1 MHYNLSDEQKI
12 FLHVSYSMLE
22 EGYDVDQ
29 IIEFWNL
36 DDESKALEIY
46 ESITLSETIDTS
58 NPDFLLICE
67 KGGIQGFLMRLLGR
81 GGRGVKVKPPA
92 TRPPAS
98 APAATTRGG
107 RPITSSAGRG
117 TTKPDA
123 TKPPVS
129 GGQPPKP
136 TLVQRVKDKIPP
148 AMKDKIRQGA
158 ATALTTGAL
167 FGGAALLM
175 NKGDIPGIPDAP
187 EPQPSKPEESGKDP
201 LANDSTDTSTD
212 SSSSTDSTSSST
224 TSDTRAERKRR
235 NYAWASINNR
245 PKNFYR
251 NDPAYYHT
259 KSKYNNI
266 RGNPIPK
273 EYRDHYEVIA
283 DYLIAE
289 GHASDI
295 EDANYVMQQLDEDF
309 IRSII
314 ENK

>member
-29 IIEFWNL
+29 IMEFWNL

-67 KGGIQGFLMRLLGR
+67 KTGIQGFLMRLFGR
-81 GGRGVKVKPPA
+81 GGRGVKVKPPS
-92 TRPPAS
+92 TRPPS
-98 APAATTRGG
+98 TTRGG

-129 GGQPPKP
+129 GGQSPKP
-136 TLVQRVKDKIPP
+136 SLGQRVRDLNNKIPP
-148 AMKDKIRQGA
+148 KVRSGA
-158 ATALTTGAL
+158 AVL
-167 FGGAALLM
+167 GGAGLITLGGKLAMDNNL
-175 NKGDIPGIPDAP
+175 IPGIPDS
-187 EPQPSKPEESGKDP
+187 PSKPEEPTGDP
-201 LANDSTDTSTD
+201 LANGNDNNGNSGNNGNNGNTGNNGNN
-212 SSSSTDSTSSST
+212 SSET
-224 TSDTRAERKRR
+224 TRAERKRR

-259 KSKYNNI
+259 RSKYNNI

-295 EDANYVMQQLDEDF
+295 EEANYVMQQLDEDF

>member
-12 FLHVSYSMLE
+12 FLHISYSMLE

-29 IIEFWNL
+29 IMEFWNL
-36 DDESKALEIY
+36 DDESKITEIC

-67 KGGIQGFLMRLLGR
+67 RMDIRGYLMRLLGR
-81 GGRGVKVKPPA
+81 GGRGVKIKPPA
-92 TRPPAS
+92 AKPPANK
-98 APAATTRGG
+98 PPTTTRGG
-107 RPITSSAGRG
+107 RPITSSTGRG
-117 TTKPDA
+117 AKPDA

-136 TLVQRVKDKIPP
+136 TLAQRVSQRARDLNNKIPP
-148 AMKDKIRQGA
+148 KVKI
-158 ATALTTGAL
+158 
-167 FGGAALLM
+167 GGAVLGGAGLITLGGKIGM
-175 NKGDIPGIPDAP
+175 DNNLIPGIPDSP
-187 EPQPSKPEESGKDP
+187 ESKPEESGKDP
-201 LANDSTDTSTD
+201 LATDSTDTSTD
-212 SSSSTDSTSSST
+212 SSSSTDSTSSSN

-259 KSKYNNI
+259 RSKYNNI

-273 EYRDHYEVIA
+273 EY
-283 DYLIAE
+283 
-289 GHASDI
+289 
-295 EDANYVMQQLDEDF
+295 
-309 IRSII
+309 
-314 ENK
+314 K

>member
-29 IIEFWNL
+29 IMEFWNL

-58 NPDFLLICE
+58 NPDLLLICE
-67 KGGIQGFLMRLLGR
+67 KGGIQAFLMRLFGR
-81 GGRGVKVKPPA
+81 GGRGVKVKPPVVK
-92 TRPPAS
+92 PPANK
-98 APAATTRGG
+98 PPTTTRGG
-107 RPITSSAGRG
+107 RPITSSTGRG

-136 TLVQRVKDKIPP
+136 SLAQRVGQRVRDLNNKIPP
-148 AMKDKIRQGA
+148 KVKI
-158 ATALTTGAL
+158 
-167 FGGAALLM
+167 GGAVLGGAGLITLGGKIGM
-175 NKGDIPGIPDAP
+175 DNNLIPGIPDS
-187 EPQPSKPEESGKDP
+187 PSKPEEPTGDP
-201 LANDSTDTSTD
+201 LANDSTNTNTD
-212 SSSSTDSTSSST
+212 SSSPTDSTSSST

-259 KSKYNNI
+259 KSKYMNI

-273 EYRDHYEVIA
+273 EYTRDHYEVIA

-295 EDANYVMQQLDEDF
+295 EEANYVMQQLDEDF

>member
-1 MHYNLSDEQKI
+1 
-12 FLHVSYSMLE
+12 
-22 EGYDVDQ
+22 
-29 IIEFWNL
+29 
-36 DDESKALEIY
+36 
-46 ESITLSETIDTS
+46 
-58 NPDFLLICE
+58 
-67 KGGIQGFLMRLLGR
+67 
-81 GGRGVKVKPPA
+81 
-92 TRPPAS
+92 
-98 APAATTRGG
+98 
-107 RPITSSAGRG
+107 
-117 TTKPDA
+117 
-123 TKPPVS
+123 
-129 GGQPPKP
+129 
-136 TLVQRVKDKIPP
+136 
-148 AMKDKIRQGA
+148 
-158 ATALTTGAL
+158 
-167 FGGAALLM
+167 M

>member
-29 IIEFWNL
+29 IMEFWNL

-67 KGGIQGFLMRLLGR
+67 RMDIRGYLMRLLGR
-81 GGRGVKVKPPA
+81 GGRGVKIKPPAVKPPA
-92 TRPPAS
+92 NKPPT
-98 APAATTRGG
+98 TTRGG
-107 RPITSSAGRG
+107 RPITSSGG
-117 TTKPDA
+117 GPKPDA
-123 TKPPVS
+123 TKPPTTKPVT
-129 GGQPPKP
+129 GQKP
-136 TLVQRVKDKIPP
+136 SLTQRVKDKIPP
-148 AMKDKIRQGA
+148 AMRDKIRQGA

-175 NKGDIPGIPDAP
+175 NRGDIPGIPDAP
-187 EPQPSKPEESGKDP
+187 ESKPTKPEEPTGDP
-201 LANDSTDTSTD
+201 LANDSTNTNTD
-212 SSSSTDSTSSST
+212 SSSPTDSTSSST

-259 KSKYNNI
+259 RSKYNNI

-295 EDANYVMQQLDEDF
+295 EEANYVMQQLDEEF
-309 IRSII
+309 IQSII
-314 ENK
+314 DKK

>member
-1 MHYNLSDEQKI
+1 
-12 FLHVSYSMLE
+12 MLE

-29 IIEFWNL
+29 IMEFWNL
-36 DDESKALEIY
+36 DDESKITEIC

-58 NPDFLLICE
+58 NPDLLLICE
-67 KGGIQGFLMRLLGR
+67 KGGIQGFLMRLFGR
-81 GGRGVKVKPPA
+81 GGRGVKVKPPVTKAPA
-92 TRPPAS
+92 TRPPS
-98 APAATTRGG
+98 TTRGG
-107 RPITSSAGRG
+107 RPITSSGG
-117 TTKPDA
+117 PKPDA
-123 TKPPVS
+123 TKPPTTKPVT
-129 GGQPPKP
+129 GQKP
-136 TLVQRVKDKIPP
+136 SLTQRVKDKIPP
-148 AMKDKIRQGA
+148 AMRDKIRQGA

-175 NKGDIPGIPDAP
+175 NKGDIPGIPDVP
-187 EPQPSKPEESGKDP
+187 ESKPTKPEESGKDP

-224 TSDTRAERKRR
+224 TSETTRAERKRR

-259 KSKYNNI
+259 KSKYMNI

-273 EYRDHYEVIA
+273 EYTRDHYEVIA

-295 EDANYVMQQLDEDF
+295 EEANYVMQQLDEDF

>member
-29 IIEFWNL
+29 IMEFWNL
-36 DDESKALEIY
+36 DDESKITEIC

-58 NPDFLLICE
+58 NPDLLLICE
-67 KGGIQGFLMRLLGR
+67 KGGIQAFLMRLFGR
-81 GGRGVKVKPPA
+81 GGRGVKVKPPVVK
-92 TRPPAS
+92 PPANK
-98 APAATTRGG
+98 PPATTKGG
-107 RPITSSAGRG
+107 RPITSSTGRG

-129 GGQPPKP
+129 GGQKP
-136 TLVQRVKDKIPP
+136 SLGQRVRDLNNKIPP
-148 AMKDKIRQGA
+148 KVRTGA
-158 ATALTTGAL
+158 AVL
-167 FGGAALLM
+167 GAAGLSVLGGKIGM
-175 NKGDIPGIPDAP
+175 DNNLIPGIPDT
-187 EPQPSKPEESGKDP
+187 PSKPEEPTGDP
-201 LANDSTDTSTD
+201 LANGNDNKDNSGNNGNNDNNGNN
-212 SSSSTDSTSSST
+212 SSET
-224 TSDTRAERKRR
+224 TRAERKRR

-245 PKNFYR
+245 PPNFYR

-259 KSKYNNI
+259 RSKYNNI

-273 EYRDHYEVIA
+273 EYTKDHYEVIA

-295 EDANYVMQQLDEDF
+295 EEANYVMQQLDEDF
-309 IRSII
+309 IQSII

>member
-29 IIEFWNL
+29 IMEFWNL

-67 KGGIQGFLMRLLGR
+67 KTGIQGFLMRLFGR
-81 GGRGVKVKPPA
+81 GGRGVKVKPPVTKAPA
-92 TRPPAS
+92 TRPPS
-98 APAATTRGG
+98 TTRGG
-107 RPITSSAGRG
+107 RPITSSGG
-117 TTKPDA
+117 PKPDA
-123 TKPPVS
+123 TKPPTTKPVT
-129 GGQPPKP
+129 GQKP
-136 TLVQRVKDKIPP
+136 SLTQRVKDKIPP
-148 AMKDKIRQGA
+148 AMRDKIRQGA

-175 NKGDIPGIPDAP
+175 NKGDIPGIPDVP
-187 EPQPSKPEESGKDP
+187 ESKPTKPEESGKDP

-295 EDANYVMQQLDEDF
+295 EEANYVMQQLDEDF